1 MGGESKNYISLLY
14 GIIYSF
20 GHGFEFAFFIFLFC
34 IITSFLPNRIKP
46 IFWITPALF
55 LLIYFVIDFFVYKQ
69 FHYNIN
75 FSMLQLFLS
84 PASKEIFNFP
94 AIMYFQFIC
103 IIFILISLL
112 IAGYILSIKYMN
124 KKKNKILYIICS
136 LFVLSTISYHSIHA
150 YAHHKNNLSIMQVAY
165 ILPQSYPLILKEFL
179 QSHGIESANEQVTS
193 FNIKK
198 MNYPHTFPVYND
210 NKSRY
215 NIIFIVIE
223 SWRFDCMNNNITPNI
238 NKFAETNIIFK
249 NHNSNSNQTRHGLF
263 SLFYGLPGS
272 YWDAALFSG
281 TTPVLMD
288 IFQKESYQLGIFA
301 SSALISPEF
310 NRTIFAKIPNL
321 RLKTN
326 ASTSNLRDEKI
337 TEEFNAFLDNT
348 SNDRPFFG
356 FLFYDSPHSYS
367 FNEEIYPA
375 KFKPYSKNKNYI
387 NIDDKEM
394 LFNLYKNTLGYTDM
408 LIGKVLDNLK
418 RKNLLEN
425 TVIIITG
432 DHAEE
437 FDDLNK
443 NYYGH
448 LGNYS
453 KYQTQVPFIIHIP
466 NKEHKVYE
474 YETSHVDIA
483 PTIIK
488 NVFNSNTDINEYSTG
503 YDLFDNT
510 SRPFIF
516 IKGEEY
522 AIKYNNKY
530 IIMKKY
536 GLPEVRDMQY
546 NLINEKLDGTVINQM
561 LQQLTYFR
569 Q

>member
-1 MGGESKNYISLLY
+1 
-14 GIIYSF
+14 
-20 GHGFEFAFFIFLFC
+20 
-34 IITSFLPNRIKP
+34 
-46 IFWITPALF
+46 
-55 LLIYFVIDFFVYKQ
+55 
-69 FHYNIN
+69 
-75 FSMLQLFLS
+75 
-84 PASKEIFNFP
+84 
-94 AIMYFQFIC
+94 
-103 IIFILISLL
+103 
-112 IAGYILSIKYMN
+112 
-124 KKKNKILYIICS
+124 
-136 LFVLSTISYHSIHA
+136 
-150 YAHHKNNLSIMQVAY
+150 
-165 ILPQSYPLILKEFL
+165 
-179 QSHGIESANEQVTS
+179 
-193 FNIKK
+193 
-198 MNYPHTFPVYND
+198 
-210 NKSRY
+210 
-215 NIIFIVIE
+215 
-223 SWRFDCMNNNITPNI
+223 MNNNITPNI

-301 SSALISPEF
+301 SSALTSPEF

-425 TVIIITG
+425 TVIIITV

>member
-1 MGGESKNYISLLY
+1 
-14 GIIYSF
+14 
-20 GHGFEFAFFIFLFC
+20 
-34 IITSFLPNRIKP
+34 
-46 IFWITPALF
+46 
-55 LLIYFVIDFFVYKQ
+55 
-69 FHYNIN
+69 
-75 FSMLQLFLS
+75 MLQLFLS
-84 PASKEIFNFP
+84 PASKEIFTFP
-94 AIMYFQFIC
+94 AIMYFQFFC
-103 IIFILISLL
+103 IIFILILL
-112 IAGYILSIKYMN
+112 LVAGYILSIKYIN
-124 KKKNKILYIICS
+124 RIKNKILYIICS
-136 LFVLSTISYHSIHA
+136 LFLLSTLSYHSIHA

-179 QSHGIESANEQVTS
+179 QSYGIESANEQVAQL
-193 FNIKK
+193 NIKK

-223 SWRFDCMNNNITPNI
+223 SWRFDCMNNEITPNI
-238 NKFAETNIIFK
+238 NKFANENIIFT
-249 NHNSNSNQTRHGLF
+249 NHNANSNQTRHGLF
-263 SLFYGLPGS
+263 SIFYGLPGS

-288 IFQKESYQLGIFA
+288 ILQQEKYQLGIFA
-301 SSALISPEF
+301 SSALTSPEF
-310 NRTIFAKIPNL
+310 NRTIFAKVPNL
-321 RLKTN
+321 RVQTN
-326 ASTSNLRDEKI
+326 APTSNLRDEKI
-337 TEEFNAFLDNT
+337 TEEFNLFIDNISNST
-348 SNDRPFFG
+348 SFFG

-387 NIDDKEM
+387 NIDNKEA
-394 LFNLYKNTLGYTDM
+394 LFNLYKNTLGYTDI
-408 LIGKVLDNLK
+408 LVGRVLDKLK
-418 RKNLLEN
+418 EKNLLEN

-437 FDDLNK
+437 FNDLNK

-453 KYQTQVPFIIHIP
+453 KYQTQVPFIIHMP
-466 NKEHKVYE
+466 NKEHKIYE
-474 YETSHVDIA
+474 YETSHIDIV

-488 NVFNSNTDINEYSTG
+488 HIFNSNTPINEYSTG

-510 SRPFIF
+510 TRPFIY

-530 IIMKKY
+530 FIMKKF
-536 GLPEVRDMQY
+536 GLPEIRDMEY
-546 NLINEKLDGTVINQM
+546 NLINEKPDGAVINQM
-561 LQQLTYFR
+561 LQQLRYFR